1 MNILSKFSQET
12 LCFSNLFLKLYY
24 YSADINDREDCA
36 KKFMSNRWV
45 GLCLFLGISLGTLVK
60 EKDQELIRVQ
70 EIVEEAARV
79 PARVVNT

>member
-1 MNILSKFSQET
+1 MN
-12 LCFSNLFLKLYY
+12 LYY

-70 EIVEEAARV
+70 EIVEEATYV